1 MQLYTSPD
9 FVGYHPNYP
18 VTGSHPTGG
27 MSTKMAAVEVALN
40 CQTVIDLKTLP
51 EDIEN
56 EDLSEDLI
64 VEPLAI
70 KAPRNVPE
78 ELEQG
83 GDWDNLRG
91 IERERIEEVAA
102 YPGRKI
108 LLCSEMEILRW
119 PGQMRMDVVAAVDEK
134 VFASCYYQQTLMSAV
149 GIQSDVIYEPINEYL
164 YYPGVKKQ
172 RQVVAIGS
180 VKHIKNIE
188 MIVEVFQKLEGTD
201 FHRVYIGSPNV
212 WGGKVHRQR
221 ELARDL
227 EIYDALLDVCD
238 EHHDASPGTFVA
250 QVLSESEF
258 YLNFA
263 YHEVCCRTAMEALMA
278 GCGVIGGQHPLWQEY
293 PALAHVES
301 ADACLTA
308 LEKHTG
314 DESIAGDMRTW
325 AVKNFGFARFQ
336 KQIQEVF
343 EE

>member
-9 FVGYHPNYP
+9 FVGYHPNFP
-18 VTGSHPTGG
+18 VVGSHPTGG
-27 MSTKMAAVEVALN
+27 MSTKTAAVEIALN
-40 CQTVIDLKTLP
+40 CETVTDLKTLP
-51 EDIEN
+51 KATVSN
-56 EDLSEDLI
+56 DLI

-70 KAPRNVPE
+70 KAPRSVPE

-83 GDWDNLRG
+83 GDWQKLRD
-91 IERERIEEVAA
+91 IERGRIAEVAA

-119 PGQMRMDVVAAVDEK
+119 SGEMRMQVLKAVKNK
-134 VFASCYYQQTLMSAV
+134 VFASCHYQQALMSAV

-164 YYPGVKKQ
+164 YYPGLKKQ

-180 VKHIKNIE
+180 VKHIKNIK
-188 MIVEVFQKLEGTD
+188 MIIEVFRKLEGTD

-221 ELARDL
+221 ESELDMEL
-227 EIYDALLDVCD
+227 YDALLDVCD

-250 QVLSESEF
+250 RVLAESEF

-278 GCGVIGGQHPLWQEY
+278 GCGVIGGPHLLWKEY
-293 PALAHVES
+293 PVLAHIES
-301 ADACLTA
+301 AEACLAA

-314 DESIAGDMRTW
+314 DENIVGETREW
-325 AVKNFGFARFQ
+325 AVKNFGFTRFQ
-336 KQIQEVF
+336 KQIQEAF
-343 EE
+343 EK

>member
-9 FVGYHPNYP
+9 FVGYHPNFP
-18 VTGSHPTGG
+18 VIGSHPTGG
-27 MSTKMAAVEVALN
+27 MSTKTAAVEIALG
-40 CQTVIDLKTLP
+40 CQTVTDLKTLP
-51 EDIEN
+51 KATA
-56 EDLSEDLI
+56 STDLI

-78 ELEQG
+78 ELEHG
-83 GDWDNLRG
+83 GDWQKLRD
-91 IERERIEEVAA
+91 IERGRIADVAA

-119 PGQMRMDVVAAVDEK
+119 PGTMRMEVVKAVKDK
-134 VFASCYYQQTLMSAV
+134 VFASCYYQQALMHAV

-164 YYPGVKKQ
+164 YYPGVKKP

-180 VKHIKNIE
+180 VKHIKNIR
-188 MIVEVFQKLEGTD
+188 MIIEIFRKLEGTG

-212 WGGKVHRQR
+212 WGGKVYRQR
-221 ELARDL
+221 ESELDRQL
-227 EIYDALLDVCD
+227 YDALLEVCD

-250 QVLSESEF
+250 RVLAESEF

-278 GCGVIGGQHPLWQEY
+278 GCGVIGGPHPLWAEY
-293 PALAHVES
+293 PVLAQVES
-301 ADACLTA
+301 PDACLA
-308 LEKHTG
+308 VLEKHTG
-314 DESIAGDMRTW
+314 DESIAGDTRAW

-336 KQIQEVF
+336 KQIQGVF
-343 EE
+343 

>member
-9 FVGYHPNYP
+9 FVGYHPNFP

-27 MSTKMAAVEVALN
+27 MSTKMAAVEIALG
-40 CQTVIDLKTLP
+40 CQTVTDLKALP
-51 EDIEN
+51 KDTA
-56 EDLSEDLI
+56 SADLI

-78 ELEQG
+78 ELEHG
-83 GDWDNLRG
+83 GDWQKLRD
-91 IERERIEEVAA
+91 IERGRIAEVAN

-119 PGQMRMDVVAAVDEK
+119 PGAMRREVVKAVEAK
-134 VFASCYYQQTLMSAV
+134 VFASCYYQQALMSAV

-164 YYPGVKKQ
+164 YYPGVKRY

-188 MIVEVFQKLEGTD
+188 MVIEVFRKLEGTD

-221 ELARDL
+221 EAERDMEL
-227 EIYDALLDVCD
+227 YDALLDVCD
-238 EHHDASPGTFVA
+238 EHHDASPGTFIA
-250 QVLSESEF
+250 RVLAEAEF

-278 GCGVIGGQHPLWQEY
+278 GCGVIGGPHPLWKEY
-293 PALAHVES
+293 PALAQVES
-301 ADACLTA
+301 ADACLA
-308 LEKHTG
+308 VLEKHTG
-314 DESIAGDMRTW
+314 DESIAENMRAW

-336 KQIQEVF
+336 KHIQGVF
-343 EE
+343 EN

>member
-9 FVGYHPNYP
+9 FVGYHPNFP
-18 VTGSHPTGG
+18 VVGSHPTGG
-27 MSTKMAAVEVALN
+27 MSTKTASVEIALG

-51 EDIEN
+51 KATAN
-56 EDLSEDLI
+56 PDLI

-78 ELEQG
+78 ELEHG
-83 GDWDNLRG
+83 GDWQKLRD
-91 IERERIEEVAA
+91 IERGRIAEIAA

-119 PGQMRMDVVAAVDEK
+119 PGEMRTEVAKAAKNK
-134 VFASCYYQQTLMSAV
+134 VFASCHYQQALMRAV

-164 YYPGVKKQ
+164 YYPSVKKP

-180 VKHIKNIE
+180 VKHIKNIK
-188 MIVEVFQKLEGTD
+188 MIIEVFRKLEGTD

-221 ELARDL
+221 ESELDMEL
-227 EIYDALLDVCD
+227 YDALLDVCD

-250 QVLSESEF
+250 RVLAESQF

-278 GCGVIGGQHPLWQEY
+278 GCGVIGGPHPLWMEY
-293 PALAHVES
+293 PVLAQVES
-301 ADACLTA
+301 PDACLA
-308 LEKHTG
+308 AIEKHTG
-314 DESIAGDMRTW
+314 DENIVGDMREW

-336 KQIQEVF
+336 KQIQEAF
-343 EE
+343 DK

>member
-9 FVGYHPNYP
+9 FVGYYPNYP

-27 MSTKMAAVEVALN
+27 MSTKMAAVEIALG
-40 CQTVIDLKTLP
+40 CQTVTDLKTLP
-51 EDIEN
+51 EDTMRA
-56 EDLSEDLI
+56 DLI

-83 GDWDNLRG
+83 GDWEKLRN
-91 IERERIEEVAA
+91 IERGRIAEVAA
-102 YPGRKI
+102 YRGRKV

-119 PGQMRMDVVAAVDEK
+119 PGQMRTDVVEAVEEK
-134 VFASCYYQQTLMSAV
+134 VFASCYYQQALMSAV

-164 YYPGVKKQ
+164 YYPGVKKP

-180 VKHIKNIE
+180 VKSIKNIE
-188 MIVEVFQKLEGTD
+188 MIIEVFRHLEGTD
-201 FHRVYIGSPNV
+201 FHRVYVGSPNV

-221 ELARDL
+221 ETEHDMALY
-227 EIYDALLDVCD
+227 EELLDVCD
-238 EHHDASPGTFVA
+238 EHYDASPGTFVA
-250 QVLSESEF
+250 RMLSESEF

-278 GCGVIGGQHPLWQEY
+278 GCGVIGGSHPLWEEY
-293 PALAHVES
+293 PVLAQVES

-308 LEKHTG
+308 LEKHAG
-314 DESIAGDMRTW
+314 DESIVGDMREW

-343 EE
+343 GE